1 MTDAVATAPAP
12 PVRSTFALWRQRY
25 AALIRAAWLV
35 DLQYRADIVL
45 WLLWGITEPA
55 IALGIWWSIASASG
69 ELGVD
74 GYSRAAFAQYFFGVT
89 LVNQLTQAWDAWY
102 IDRWIAEGE
111 MNHRLAR
118 PVAPIHE
125 AVADNIAYKARTGTV
140 ALVLW
145 LIAAAL
151 WPAVRVPMHPER
163 WLLAA
168 IAIVLGAAIRF
179 FNGFTIGLLA
189 FWTTRATAIVELQMA
204 TAMFLSGQIAPL
216 DLLPHPVAVL
226 ASYLWFPYTIA
237 FPVTLLTDVGPGGSP
252 GGIVRGFVGQI
263 IWLAL
268 WWAAYRFV
276 WRRGVM
282 HYGAVGG

>member
-1 MTDAVATAPAP
+1 MASGAESNAP
-12 PVRSTFALWRQRY
+12 SETFAGVALWRRRY
-25 AALIRAAWLV
+25 VALIRAAWLV

-55 IALGIWWSIASASG
+55 IALGIWWSIASVSG
-69 ELGVD
+69 GDVE
-74 GYSRAAFAQYFFGVT
+74 GYSRATFAQYFFGVT

-102 IDRWIAEGE
+102 IDRWIADGE

-118 PVAPIHE
+118 PVSPVHE
-125 AVADNIAYKARTGTV
+125 AVADNIAYKARTGTIT
-140 ALVLW
+140 LILW
-145 LIAAAL
+145 LLAALL
-151 WPAVRVPMHPER
+151 WPAVRVPLRPGH

-168 IAIVLGAAIRF
+168 LAIVLGAAIRF

-189 FWTTRATAIVELQMA
+189 FWTTRATSIVELQMA
-204 TAMFLSGQIAPL
+204 VGMFLSGQIAPL
-216 DLLPHPVAVL
+216 DLLPHRVAQL
-226 ASYLWFPYTIA
+226 ASFLWFPYAIA
-237 FPVTLLTDVGPGGSP
+237 FPVALLTGVGPGDTP
-252 GGIVRGFVGQI
+252 MDIVRGFVGQL

-268 WWAAYRFV
+268 WWAAYRRV